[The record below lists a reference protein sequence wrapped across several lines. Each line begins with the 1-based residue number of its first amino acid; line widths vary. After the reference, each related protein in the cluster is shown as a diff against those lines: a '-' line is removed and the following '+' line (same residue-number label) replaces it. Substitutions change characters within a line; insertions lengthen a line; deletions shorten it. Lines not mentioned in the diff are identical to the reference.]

1 MKKYILFLV
10 GLLFSI
16 SSIEAQSKSDNIDP
30 DKFNHTLFEQLI
42 FTKVNEYRVTNGR
55 TALINNSTIYKVAK
69 DHNDFLK
76 TNGELTHDQPTTGK
90 RTVQER
96 LLHYMNVKKYAIGE
110 NIARTFVLTPTYN
123 YDEKGE
129 TSLNEANTYEEAA
142 TYMLNAWIQSDAHRE
157 NILKDKYQLGAIAS
171 YFNPNDKS
179 LTAVQVFA
187 KIE

>member
-1 MKKYILFLV
+1 V
-10 GLLFSI
+10 
-16 SSIEAQSKSDNIDP
+16 D
-30 DKFNHTLFEQLI
+30 
-42 FTKVNEYRVTNGR
+42 
-55 TALINNSTIYKVAK
+55 
-69 DHNDFLK
+69 
-76 TNGELTHDQPTTGK
+76 
-90 RTVQER
+90 
-96 LLHYMNVKKYAIGE
+96 VKKYAIGE

-129 TSLNEANTYEEAA
+129 TSLNVANTYEEAA
-142 TYMLNAWIQSDAHRE
+142 IYMLNAWIQSDAHRD